1 MKDIL
6 GYCRPEDVGVHPS
19 WVEDY
24 VNEINRRRKVQHSF
38 VMARGTR
45 VFAEGYWKPFH
56 RDLLHRMYSV
66 SKSFVSAA
74 IGMLAD
80 EGRISLDDTI
90 LTYFPEQDDGTIHP
104 LTRAMT
110 IRDMLMMATCN
121 RGQSYGVG
129 DENWL
134 HTFFHPHSEPDHP
147 AGTEFRYDTASSYTL
162 DVLVERLTG
171 KTFLEYLKDKAL
183 RELGFSEDAWC
194 VEAPE
199 GYAWGGSGVEC
210 TTRDLV
216 RFALLFANGGV
227 VGGKRYLSEDYV
239 KAATSKQIDNLRDC
253 GGKADS
259 CAGNGYGYQIWLTR
273 NNGFAFLGMGGQLG
287 VIIPDRDFIF
297 ACNSDTQ
304 GDIDGCHGFVDI
316 LFDTVIDRIG
326 SDSIPHDDDAFAR
339 LQTVL
344 GALEINVPAGAV
356 YQPRQEDIDGVTYT
370 LSENRMGMT
379 DFTFEFHGSTGL
391 LTYQTTRGVRRFPF
405 CMGRYADTTFP
416 ETHYFGKRIR
426 QPKGEEYRCLNC
438 AVWEDENTLL
448 VRTYI
453 IDDYFGNMA
462 ARFVFDGDSVSL
474 QITKT
479 AEWFLDEY
487 AGSAEGICLQCG
499 GHPNDERK

>member
-1 MKDIL
+1 MSDIL
-6 GYCRPEDVGVHPS
+6 QYCRPEDAGIHPS

-24 VNEINRRRKVQHSF
+24 VNEVNRRRKVQHSF
-38 VMARGTR
+38 VMARGNR
-45 VFAEGYWKPFH
+45 VFAEGYWKPFD
-56 RDLLHRMYSV
+56 RDWLHRMYSV

-80 EGRISLDDTI
+80 EGRISLDDPVVR
-90 LTYFPEQDDGTIHP
+90 YFPDQDDGNLHP
-104 LTRAMT
+104 LTYEMT

-121 RGQSYGVG
+121 KGQSYRVT

-134 HTFFHPHSEPDHP
+134 ATFFHPHSEPDHP
-147 AGTEFRYDTASSYTL
+147 AGTEFRYDTAASYTL

-199 GYAWGGSGVEC
+199 GHAWGGSGVEC
-210 TTRDLV
+210 TTRDLI
-216 RFALLFANGGV
+216 RFALLFAHGGV

-239 KAATSKQIDNLRDC
+239 TAATSKQIENLHD

-259 CAGNGYGYQIWLTR
+259 CSGNGYGYQIWLTR

-287 VIIPDRDFIF
+287 LIVPDNDFIF

-304 GDIDGCHGFVDI
+304 GDIDGYHGFVDI
-316 LFDTVIDRIG
+316 LFDTVIDRIT
-326 SDSIPHDDDAFAR
+326 DDRMDCDDDAYAR

-344 GALEINVPAGAV
+344 GALEVNVPVGAV

-379 DFTFEFHGSTGL
+379 DFRFEFHGSAGL
-391 LTYQTTRGVRRFPF
+391 LTYQTARGVRRFPF

-426 QPKGEEYRCLNC
+426 EPLGREYRCLNC

-462 ARFVFDGDSVSL
+462 ARFTFDGDSVSL
-474 QITKT
+474 NITKT

-487 AGSAEGICLQCG
+487 VGTADGTKK
-499 GHPNDERK
+499 DK

>member
-1 MKDIL
+1 MCDIL
-6 GYCRPEDVGVHPS
+6 QYCRPEDAGVHPT

-24 VNEINRRRKVQHSF
+24 VNEVNRCRKVQHSF

-56 RDLLHRMYSV
+56 RDWLHRMYSV

-80 EGRISLDDTI
+80 ERRITLEDRI
-90 LTYFPEQDDGTIHP
+90 ITYFPEQDDGNVHP
-104 LTRAMT
+104 LIQEMT
-110 IRDMLMMATCN
+110 IRDMLMMATCHKTN
-121 RGQSYGVG
+121 SYGVG
-129 DENWL
+129 DANWL
-134 HTFFHPHSEPDHP
+134 RTFFHPHHEPDHP
-147 AGTEFRYDTASSYTL
+147 AGTEFRYDTAASYTL

-183 RELGFSEDAWC
+183 RELGFSEEAWC

-199 GYAWGGSGVEC
+199 GYAWGGSGVVC

-216 RFALLFANGGV
+216 RFAQLFAHGGV

-239 KAATSKQIDNLRDC
+239 TAATSKQIDNLRDS
-253 GGKADS
+253 GGKVDS

-273 NNGFAFLGMGGQLG
+273 DNGFAFLGMGGQLG
-287 VIIPDRDFIF
+287 VILPDYDFIF
-297 ACNSDTQ
+297 TCNSDTQ
-304 GDIDGCHGFVDI
+304 GDIDGYHGFVDI
-316 LFDTVIDRIG
+316 LFDTVINRIKEEQ
-326 SDSIPHDDDAFAR
+326 IPYDDAAYAR

-356 YQPRQEDIDGVTYT
+356 SMPRQEEIDGVTYT
-370 LSENRMGMT
+370 LSDNRMGMT
-379 DFTFEFHGSTGL
+379 DFTFEFHGAQGL
-391 LTYQTTRGVRRFPF
+391 LTYQTTRGERRFPF

-462 ARFVFDGDSVSL
+462 ARFVFDGDTVSL
-474 QITKT
+474 TITKT

-487 AGSAEGICLQCG
+487 VGTADGAKKG
-499 GHPNDERK
+499 